1 VTSLNIAPEIVA
13 GASQDLE
20 NLGSA
25 LRSAHAEAAT
35 QTTAVAA
42 PAADEISAAF
52 TKLLSTHAQGF
63 QAVSAKAAAFH
74 DEFVKLLSGASA
86 QYVGT
91 EATSAASILGI
102 NLPNLNLPSLNL
114 PSLNL
119 PSVSLPTISFP
130 GIPLLKEDLGLTG
143 GFKTP
148 FGNLSF
154 LTGNGSATI
163 FSNGDLQ
170 GSLTAGLFGRPSLA
184 LSFDGTPVSGSLLNP
199 TAGFSEAL
207 TSTGTLRTPFGPLQ
221 VLTANGTATLL
232 PDGDLDAALTAH
244 VPLAPPFY
252 LSLTGTPVSSTVG
265 LEEALS
271 ASGFVKTPFGPLT
284 LLTANGTA
292 TVLPNGDLDASITAH
307 VPLLPALW
315 IQVNGVPGSILG

>member
-1 VTSLNIAPEIVA
+1 VTLLSIAPDIVSE
-13 GASQDLE
+13 ASQNLE
-20 NLGSA
+20 NLGSE
-25 LRSAHAEAAT
+25 LRSANAAAAT
-35 QTTAVAA
+35 QTTSVVA

-52 TKLLSTHAQGF
+52 TALLSSHAQGF

-74 DEFVKLLSGASA
+74 DEFVKVLSGGSA
-86 QYVGT
+86 QYVST

-102 NLPNLNLPSLNL
+102 NLPNLNLPK
-114 PSLNL
+114 LNL
-119 PSVSLPTISFP
+119 PSVSLPTISLP

-163 FSNGDLQ
+163 FTNGDLQ

-207 TSTGTLRTPFGPLQ
+207 TSIGTLRTPFGPLQ

-232 PDGDLDAALTAH
+232 PNGDLDAALTAH

-271 ASGFVKTPFGPLT
+271 ATGFVKTPFGPLT

-292 TVLPNGDLDASITAH
+292 TVLPDGDLDASITAH

-315 IQVNGVPGSILG
+315 IQVNGVPGSILGL